1 LTAKVSFNTSHGNET
16 MKAAELIVKCL
27 ENEGVEYIFGVPG
40 EENMDLL
47 DALLGSSIRFVMARH
62 EQGAAFMADVY
73 GRLTGKAGVCLSTL
87 GPGATNLITGV
98 ADANMDRAPLVA
110 LTAQAD
116 RDRLHKESHQH
127 LDIVTLFRPVI
138 KWNTSLPI
146 PDIIPEAFR
155 KAFKL
160 AQSEKPGATHIE
172 IPEDVAGM
180 ETAGQPLLVQWLHP
194 GGAAPEQIAKAAQII
209 SKAARPVVLAGNG
222 VIRGRASEALVRFAE
237 KLNLPVATTFMAK
250 GVIPDPHPLALG
262 AIGLPMHDH
271 VNDAFAEADVVIAV
285 GYDVVEYA
293 PRSWNPKRDKQIV
306 HVDMSPA
313 EVDAAY
319 IVEVGVVGDIASALD
334 ALAQAVTPHATAHGL
349 PFRQRL
355 HDELDMGRQDNSFPL
370 KPQRILAD
378 LRSALADDDIVISDV
393 GAHKLWLARL
403 FPCLQPNT
411 CIISNGFAAMGMAVP
426 GAVAAK
432 LAHPNR
438 RVVAVTGDGGFLMN
452 SQELETAVRLKT
464 PFVVLVFNDRSY
476 GLIRWKQMQQF
487 KRPAF
492 VNFNNPDFVKYAESF
507 GANGIRIE
515 SAEGLVPALLGALN
529 SNKLT
534 IIDCLVDAAENLRL
548 TQRLGPLV
556 APSRL
561 SI

>member
-1 LTAKVSFNTSHGNET
+1 

-47 DALLGSSIRFVMARH
+47 DALLGSSIRFVMTRH

-127 LDIVTLFRPVI
+127 LDIISLFRPVT
-138 KWNTSLPI
+138 KWNTRLAI
-146 PDIIPEAFR
+146 PDIIPEVFR

-172 IPEDVAGM
+172 IPEDVARM
-180 ETAGQPLLVQWLHP
+180 ETDGQPLLVQWLHP
-194 GGAAPEQIAKAAQII
+194 GGAAPEQIEKAAQII
-209 SKAARPVVLAGNG
+209 SKAARPIVLAGNG
-222 VIRGRASEALVRFAE
+222 VIRGHAAEALVRFAE

-250 GVIPDPHPLALG
+250 GVVPDPHPLALG
-262 AIGLPMHDH
+262 AIGLSMRDH
-271 VNDAFAEADVVIAV
+271 VNEAFAAADVIIAV

-293 PRSWNPKRDKQIV
+293 PRSWNPKHDKQIV

-319 IVEVGVVGDIASALD
+319 IVEVGVVGDIVSALD
-334 ALAQAVTPHATAHGL
+334 ALALAAEPHATAHGL
-349 PFRQRL
+349 QFGKRL
-355 HDELDMGRQDNSFPL
+355 RDELEQGRNDDSFPL

-378 LRSALADDDIVISDV
+378 LRSVLAAADIVISDV
-393 GAHKLWLARL
+393 GAHKMWLARL

-411 CIISNGFAAMGMAVP
+411 CIISNGFASMGMAVP

-432 LAHPNR
+432 LAHPDR

-452 SQELETAVRLKT
+452 SQEMETAARLKT
-464 PFVVLVFNDRSY
+464 PFVVLVFNDCSY

-492 VNFNNPDFVKYAESF
+492 VDFDNPDFVKYAESF
-507 GANGIRIE
+507 GANGVRIE
-515 SAEGLVPALLGALN
+515 SAAELVPALRAAMS
-529 SNKLT
+529 SNRLT
-534 IIDCLVDAAENLRL
+534 IIDCPVDAAENLRL

-556 APSRL
+556 EPDQLRV
-561 SI
+561 

>member
-1 LTAKVSFNTSHGNET
+1 
-16 MKAAELIVKCL
+16 MKASELIVKCL
-27 ENEGVEYIFGVPG
+27 ENEGVDYMFGVPG

-47 DALLGSSIRFVMARH
+47 DALLGSSIRFVMTRH

-98 ADANMDRAPLVA
+98 ADANMDRVPLVA
-110 LTAQAD
+110 LTAQAGHD
-116 RDRLHKESHQH
+116 RMHKESHQH
-127 LDIVTLFRPVI
+127 LDIVTLFRPVT
-138 KWNTSLPI
+138 KWSTSLPI

-172 IPEDVAGM
+172 IPEDVARM
-180 ETAGQPLLVQWLHP
+180 ETDSQPLLVQWLHP
-194 GGAAPEQIAKAAQII
+194 GGAAPEQIE
-209 SKAARPVVLAGNG
+209 KAARIISEAAHPVVLVGNG
-222 VIRGRASEALVRFAE
+222 AIRGHASAALVRSAE

-250 GVIPDPHPLALG
+250 GAIPDTHPLALG
-262 AIGLPMHDH
+262 AIGLQTPDY
-271 VNDAFAEADVVIAV
+271 VNFAFAEADVVIAV

-293 PRSWNPKRDKQIV
+293 PRSWNPKRDKKIV
-306 HVDMSPA
+306 HVDMAPA

-319 IVEVGVVGDIASALD
+319 IVNVGVVGDIASSLD
-334 ALAQAVTPHATAHGL
+334 VLAQKATPRSAAHGA
-349 PFRQRL
+349 PFRQMLR
-355 HDELDMGRQDNSFPL
+355 DELEQGGHDTSFPL

-378 LRSALADDDIVISDV
+378 LRAALADDDIVISDV

-432 LAHPNR
+432 LVHPNR

-452 SQELETAVRLKT
+452 SQELETAARLET
-464 PFVVLVFNDRSY
+464 PFVVLVFNDHSY

-487 KRPAF
+487 GR
-492 VNFNNPDFVKYAESF
+492 
-507 GANGIRIE
+507 
-515 SAEGLVPALLGALN
+515 
-529 SNKLT
+529 
-534 IIDCLVDAAENLRL
+534 
-548 TQRLGPLV
+548 
-556 APSRL
+556 
-561 SI
+561 

>member
-1 LTAKVSFNTSHGNET
+1 LNATV
-16 MKAAELIVKCL
+16 KAAELIVKCL

-47 DALLGSSIRFVMARH
+47 DAFLGSSIRFVMTRH

-87 GPGATNLITGV
+87 GPGATSLLTGV

-116 RDRLHKESHQH
+116 RERMHKESHQH
-127 LDIVTLFRPVI
+127 LDIVTLFRPVT
-138 KWNTSLPI
+138 KWNTSLAMPE
-146 PDIIPEAFR
+146 IIPEAFR

-160 AQSEKPGATHIE
+160 AQSEKPGSTHIE
-172 IPEDVAGM
+172 IPEDVARL
-180 ETAGQPLLVQWLHP
+180 ETDGQPLLVQRLHP
-194 GGAAPEQIAKAAQII
+194 GGAAPEQIEKAAQII
-209 SKAARPVVLAGNG
+209 SEASRPVVLAGNG
-222 VIRGRASEALVRFAE
+222 VIRGHASGALMRFADT
-237 KLNLPVATTFMAK
+237 LNISVATTFMAK
-250 GVIPDPHPLALG
+250 GVIPYSHPLALG
-262 AIGLPMHDH
+262 AIGLQAPDD
-271 VNDAFAEADVVIAV
+271 VNHAFAAADVIIAV

-293 PRSWNPKRDKQIV
+293 PRSWNPQHDKKIV

-319 IVEVGVVGDIASALD
+319 IVNVGVVGDIAASLD
-334 ALAQAVTPHATAHGL
+334 ALTITAKPHSEVHGL
-349 PFRQRL
+349 PFRQKL
-355 HDELDMGRQDNSFPL
+355 HDELDQGRRDSSFPL

-432 LAHPNR
+432 LVHPNR

-452 SQELETAVRLKT
+452 SQELETAVRLET

-487 KRPAF
+487 GRPAF
-492 VNFNNPDFVKYAESF
+492 VDFNNPDFVKYAESF
-507 GANGIRIE
+507 GAIGLYIG
-515 SAEGLVPALLGALN
+515 SADELAPALLTSLS

-534 IIDCLVDAAENLRL
+534 IIDCPVDASENLRL
-548 TQRLGPLV
+548 SQRLS
-556 APSRL
+556 AL
-561 SI
+561 SATTGFNK